1 VARLVFISPYLKGGK
16 EKAALSRRTKY
27 IATREG
33 VELLRKERGNQP
45 ETEKQ
50 RTFIQR
56 LLKSY
61 PQIKELGEYE
71 DYAAAQ
77 TMDSAS
83 ELIERAW
90 EQFIMTME
98 QRENFIDYVSHRPG
112 VQKTEDHGLWD
123 RNGKVQNL
131 SKAVTEIA
139 EHEGIVWTPVISL
152 RREDAERLGY
162 TDVENWQA
170 LINACSREI
179 ADGYKISLKNL
190 RWYAAL
196 HEKEKHVHVHMV
208 VFSANPREGYLTR
221 QGIRDVKSA
230 LATHIFEQDLL
241 QVYERKTEYRNEL
254 QRSAQ
259 DSMAELIFQMETGT
273 VRDLRLRQ
281 LTAELA
287 ERLKHTKGKKVYG
300 YLPPQVKRIVD
311 EIVDELS
318 KDERIAAA
326 YTLWLD
332 MRDEVWKT
340 YSDTLPE
347 RGPLSQQK
355 EFKPVRN
362 MVIREALKL
371 SQEDSEIGE
380 TEPKNDIRQEESEMP
395 WQVTEPSMEP
405 EQTWEPARSMGDRQS
420 DYNQV
425 EREQLTPVGM
435 AVIRMLHHMGRIFR
449 DNAVA
454 DATHKGIQIDRK
466 RKMQLQEKRIVLGHK
481 PDDHEEELHQTMQ

>member
-1 VARLVFISPYLKGGK
+1 MARLVFISPYLKGGK

-45 ETEKQ
+45 ATEKQ

-71 DYAAAQ
+71 DYAATQ

-371 SQEDSEIGE
+371 SQEGPEIGE
-380 TEPKNDIRQEESEMP
+380 AEPENVVRQEESEMP

-405 EQTWEPARSMGDRQS
+405 EQTWEPARSMGGRQS

-454 DATHKGIQIDRK
+454 DVTHKGIQIDRK
-466 RKMQLQEKRIVLGHK
+466 RRVQLQEKRIVLGHK
-481 PDDHEEELHQTMQ
+481 PDDHEEELHQTM

>member
-1 VARLVFISPYLKGGK
+1 MARLVFISPYLKGGK

-33 VELLRKERGNQP
+33 VELLRKERGNQLA
-45 ETEKQ
+45 TEKQ

-152 RREDAERLGY
+152 RHEDAERLGY

-371 SQEDSEIGE
+371 SQEGPEIGE
-380 TEPKNDIRQEESEMP
+380 AEPENVVRQEESEMP

-405 EQTWEPARSMGDRQS
+405 EQTLEPARSMVGRQS

-466 RKMQLQEKRIVLGHK
+466 RRVQLQEKRIVLGHK
-481 PDDHEEELHQTMQ
+481 PDDHEEELHQTM